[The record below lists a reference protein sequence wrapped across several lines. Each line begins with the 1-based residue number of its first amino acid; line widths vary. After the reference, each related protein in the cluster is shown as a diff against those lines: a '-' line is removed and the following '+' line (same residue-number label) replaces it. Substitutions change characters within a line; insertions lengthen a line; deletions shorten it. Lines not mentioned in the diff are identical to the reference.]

1 MRWSRN
7 LSYAIGLI
15 ATDGNLSKDGRHII
29 MTSKDI
35 DQITNFIQAL
45 NITNNKI
52 GLKSGSFAPN
62 NKYYHVQFSDV
73 VFYKF
78 LLRIG
83 LFPNKSKTL
92 GRLRIPRRYF
102 ADFLRGCF
110 DGDGCTYSYFDPRW
124 KSSFMLYTSF
134 TSGSRKHLMWLQ
146 EEINKL
152 YKIKGRIGAQ
162 GRSVYNLRF
171 AKYHS
176 LLLLSELYRGRNSI
190 YLSRKRLK
198 IDRALSII
206 NQKAEVEESEDS
218 LP

>member
-1 MRWSRN
+1 MRWSGN

-15 ATDGNLSKDGRHII
+15 TTDGNLSKDGRHINL
-29 MTSKDI
+29 TSKDK
-35 DQITNFIQAL
+35 DQIENFIEAL
-45 NITNNKI
+45 KITSNKV
-52 GLKSGSFAPN
+52 GLKSGTFAPN
-62 NKYYHVQFSDV
+62 NKYYYVQFSDV
-73 VFYKF
+73 GLYKF

-92 GRLRIPRRYF
+92 SRLKIPRRYF

-124 KSSFMLYTSF
+124 KSSYMLYTSF
-134 TSGSRKHLMWLQ
+134 TSGSRKYLVWLR
-146 EEINKL
+146 EEIEQI

-171 AKYHS
+171 AKNHS
-176 LLLLSELYRGRNSI
+176 MLLLYEMYRKRNSLF
-190 YLSRKRLK
+190 LSRKRLK
-198 IDRALSII
+198 IVRALSII